1 MQKKSNAIRTI
12 SFLLCVS
19 VVSLSAA
26 LYYRYKADGLTLQ
39 VEQHQQEAYS
49 QLLDHVSNLETAL
62 QKARY
67 SNSAPMLSQLAAQV
81 WRESA
86 GASAALSTLP
96 LTTNGLLEVQKF
108 VNQTGEY
115 AFTLIR
121 RNGVLGDEEYTNLSA
136 LYQSADSLCSQLM
149 DYQATLGQDLAFG
162 SQAQT
167 VSAFDSDTPQQAE
180 YPSLVYDGP
189 FSDHLDR
196 RTSLYLEGQ
205 ASVTKQQAIEKAA
218 AFAVLEEDSL
228 QVTGETAGTIPCW
241 QVQGGDIA
249 MQVTKQGGHVLL
261 LTDGRTLGAPQ
272 MTAQQG
278 AQQAAAFLERHGF
291 AGMKQSYYE
300 ATGGIVTVNFASQQ
314 DGRTLYPD
322 LVKVSIALDTGE
334 VVGFESRGYLMNHR
348 ERQLAVPQIS
358 LEQARQ
364 SLSPL
369 LTVEREGQA
378 LIPSAGER
386 EVDCYEFVC
395 RTPEN
400 THCIVYIDAQTGA
413 EQNILLLL
421 EGANGVLTA

>member
-26 LYYRYKADGLTLQ
+26 LYYRYKADGLALQ

-96 LTTNGLLEVQKF
+96 LTTDGLLEVQKF
-108 VNQTGEY
+108 VNQAGEY

-196 RTSLYLEGQ
+196 RTSL
-205 ASVTKQQAIEKAA
+205 
-218 AFAVLEEDSL
+218 
-228 QVTGETAGTIPCW
+228 
-241 QVQGGDIA
+241 
-249 MQVTKQGGHVLL
+249 
-261 LTDGRTLGAPQ
+261 
-272 MTAQQG
+272 
-278 AQQAAAFLERHGF
+278 
-291 AGMKQSYYE
+291 
-300 ATGGIVTVNFASQQ
+300 
-314 DGRTLYPD
+314 
-322 LVKVSIALDTGE
+322 
-334 VVGFESRGYLMNHR
+334 
-348 ERQLAVPQIS
+348 
-358 LEQARQ
+358 
-364 SLSPL
+364 
-369 LTVEREGQA
+369 
-378 LIPSAGER
+378 
-386 EVDCYEFVC
+386 
-395 RTPEN
+395 
-400 THCIVYIDAQTGA
+400 
-413 EQNILLLL
+413 
-421 EGANGVLTA
+421 